1 MDNSMLQALADYIKV
16 KPSTP
21 FKLQRQNGVT
31 EYADYE
37 FEEPKEK
44 KSGLTEKE
52 RNVVIKAREFYDA
65 YVTHLRDET
74 DSLTSGMKNMNVD
87 VDIQPWILDMPTNHL
102 QATIREL
109 AEDMNASL
117 TSTFSSKEIVTED
130 NRNLYE
136 YNLALFLTNAQ
147 RQYDMDAL

>member
-1 MDNSMLQALADYIKV
+1 MDNSMLQALADYIQV
-16 KPSTP
+16 KPPTP

-31 EYADYE
+31 KYADYD
-37 FEEPKEK
+37 FEEPKDK
-44 KSGLTEKE
+44 KNGLTKEE

-65 YVTHLRDET
+65 YVTHLGDET
-74 DSLTSGMKNMNVD
+74 ESLTSGMQNMNVD
-87 VDIQPWILDMPTNHL
+87 VEIQPWILDMPTNHL

-109 AEDMNASL
+109 AEDMNTSL

-130 NRNLYE
+130 NRDLYE

-147 RQYDMDAL
+147 RQYDIDSL